1 MDPAR
6 KVTAAIFFVTA
17 SLSELTFQMP
27 KMVGRFHYEH
37 SIYNCIIH
45 QV

>member
-17 SLSELTFQMP
+17 DLSELSFQMP
-27 KMVGRFHYEH
+27 KMVFRFRYEH
-37 SIYNCIIH
+37 SIYICIIH